1 VESKVQKKLIKELES
16 KGYYVIKLSVTNKNG
31 IPDIIAIPKDCT
43 CEFYEVKR
51 PGGIVSELQ
60 KFRAKELE
68 EHGVKVFMH
77 DGQSTRISDL

>member
-1 VESKVQKKLIKELES
+1 VEAKVQKKLINDLEA

-51 PGGIVSELQ
+51 PGGVVSQLQ

-68 EHGVKVFMH
+68 EHGIKVFMH
-77 DGQSTRISDL
+77 DGTSTRISDL

>member
-1 VESKVQKKLIKELES
+1 MESKVQKKLIKSLES

-31 IPDIIAIPKDCT
+31 IPDIIAIPKDCN

-77 DGQSTRISDL
+77 DGHSTRISDL